1 MHRNSGSMKVLQVLY
16 SGLGGHGSVVTSLIQ
31 ADKKNKWEHCLLF
44 YGVEDLLPAY
54 HDFCTDNRIPFSF
67 VKKNKGLFSTGW
79 SSIRRA
85 LKKHD
90 PDVVILHSPTLII
103 PAWLYSVFRGKKVY
117 VVEHTPHAT
126 KPVSEKIA
134 SFISLTLARKIV
146 CLSSVYRQQLEKQFR
161 LLPVLK
167 KTVVIQNGI
176 DLDKF
181 HVAAKTS
188 SESMHVGMIGRFSTQ
203 KNQAMVIATALAG
216 FSSGK
221 LDKTIHFHFAGT
233 GETLAE
239 LEKIV
244 IEKRME
250 ANVHFHGLLNEQEII
265 SLLHKLDIYVHAS
278 FAETMCTSVMQA
290 MACGLPVLGSDIPG
304 INDIVKA
311 GDNALLFANN
321 DTRMLLE
328 QLTTLYKDA
337 NKRKAMAVSARQH
350 ATTFFS
356 AEDTFNNY
364 HSLLQNNLL

>member
-1 MHRNSGSMKVLQVLY
+1 MKVVQVLY

-31 ADKKNKWEHCLLF
+31 ADKKSKWEHCLLF

-54 HDFCTDNRIPFSF
+54 HDFCIENKIPFSF

-103 PAWLYSVFRGKKVY
+103 PAWLFSRFRGKKIY

-134 SFISLTLARKIV
+134 SFISLILARKIV
-146 CLSSVYRQQLEKQFR
+146 CLSSVYRQQLQKQFR

-188 SESMHVGMIGRFSTQ
+188 SAAMHVGMIGRFSPK
-203 KNQAMVIATALAG
+203 KNQAMIIDAAIKG
-216 FSSGK
+216 FSSGQ
-221 LDKTIHFHFAGT
+221 LDKMIHFHFAGS
-233 GETLAE
+233 GEKLEE

-244 IEKRME
+244 SEEKL
-250 ANVHFHGLLNEQEII
+250 NTQIHFHGLLGDKGVIE
-265 SLLHKLDIYVHAS
+265 LLTKLDVYIHAS
-278 FAETMCTSVMQA
+278 YAETMCTSVMQA
-290 MACGLPVLGSDIPG
+290 MACGLPVLASNIPG
-304 INDIVKA
+304 INDIVKEN
-311 GDNALLFANN
+311 DNALLFENN
-321 DTRMLLE
+321 DINQLVEKLLVFQDKLIRE
-328 QLTTLYKDA
+328 KMGQ
-337 NKRKAMAVSARQH
+337 SARYY
-350 ATTFFS
+350 AVNNFSSINTFKKY
-356 AEDTFNNY
+356 DI
-364 HSLLQNNLL
+364 LLTSMNKYL